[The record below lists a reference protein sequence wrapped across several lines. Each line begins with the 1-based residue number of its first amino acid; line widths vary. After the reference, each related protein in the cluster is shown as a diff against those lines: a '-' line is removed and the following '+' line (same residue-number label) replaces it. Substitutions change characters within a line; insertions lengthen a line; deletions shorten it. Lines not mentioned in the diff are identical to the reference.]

1 MWRDVPCPHRLG
13 NAHYIVTLQVHQP
26 ICVRCFC
33 IYCIWSYSIRLTS
46 AHNVHSAQSE
56 HYTHTSYI
64 CMLAILPYYINNVFV
79 YNLFT
84 ALRFSFCYSVCKDSE
99 SRTEC
104 KEKVIIFFYCRDA
117 SYFRRSQSYI
127 IFLIVQRYRGKT
139 LARGSWPEGHGKC
152 CKAKWLYLK
161 RLWYR
166 RASVLNSPGNSWNSL
181 NSLCFI
187 K

>member
-1 MWRDVPCPHRLG
+1 MHTILWPCKFISRYVYDVFALT
-13 NAHYIVTLQVHQP
+13 AFEVIVFAWHQR
-26 ICVRCFC
+26 IM
-33 IYCIWSYSIRLTS
+33 SIRFSLNTIPTLLTYVCS
-46 AHNVHSAQSE
+46 PFCH
-56 HYTHTSYI
+56 
-64 CMLAILPYYINNVFV
+64 INNVFV

-99 SRTEC
+99 SRAEC

-117 SYFRRSQSYI
+117 SYFRWSQSCI

-139 LARGSWPEGHGKC
+139 LAIGSCPEGQWKC
-152 CKAKWLYLK
+152 SKAKWLYLK
-161 RLWYR
+161 RLLYR
-166 RASVLNSPGNSWNSL
+166 CACVLNSPGNSWNSL